1 MTVPGRADQRPLREL
16 LLEAVDGVVL
26 VVDTTA
32 PLDANQASLRELRA
46 ALAAHGRKLE
56 DTPFVIQY
64 NKRDAADPYALDD
77 LHRRLD
83 LGDVPV
89 FEAVATEGP
98 GVLQTLS
105 TISKRVI
112 RSLRDGPPGPGRT
125 ASDADAPTRMQE
137 ALEAE
142 GSEPDAL
149 ALDALANDAQSLFED
164 ESLFATGEMSR
175 PTGACLGP
183 DLSVL
188 SVGEATRAGDRAVRL
203 PVVLGD
209 SAGGT
214 STLVLTI
221 RLDVLAEEDS
231 G

>member
-1 MTVPGRADQRPLREL
+1 M
-16 LLEAVDGVVL
+16 
-26 VVDTTA
+26 
-32 PLDANQASLRELRA
+32 
-46 ALAAHGRKLE
+46 H
-56 DTPFVIQY
+56 
-64 NKRDAADPYALDD
+64 
-77 LHRRLD
+77 
-83 LGDVPV
+83 
-89 FEAVATEGP
+89 
-98 GVLQTLS
+98 
-105 TISKRVI
+105 
-112 RSLRDGPPGPGRT
+112 
-125 ASDADAPTRMQE
+125 
-137 ALEAE
+137 
-142 GSEPDAL
+142 DAL